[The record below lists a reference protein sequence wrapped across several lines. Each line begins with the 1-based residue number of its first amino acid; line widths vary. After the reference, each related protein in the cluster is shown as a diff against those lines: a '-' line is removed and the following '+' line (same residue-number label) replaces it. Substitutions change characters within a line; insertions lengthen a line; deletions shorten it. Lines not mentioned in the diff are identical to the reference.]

1 MITKDILPFIPQ
13 RAPFVMIDA
22 LLYVDDTTART
33 SFKAK
38 ADNVFNEDGFL
49 AEAGL
54 LENVAQT
61 AAAGAGYNALQQS
74 KPAPLGYIAAVK
86 NFEVFFLPV
95 INSELTTEIVT
106 TGHVMNMQLISG
118 KILLN
123 DKLVAQCE
131 MRIFIEPADS

>member
-54 LENVAQT
+54 LENIAQT
-61 AAAGAGYNALQQS
+61 AAAGAGYNALRQS

-86 NFEVFFLPV
+86 NFEVFFLPA

-123 DKLVAQCE
+123 DKLIAQCE

>member
-38 ADNVFNEDGFL
+38 ADNVFNEDGFF

-54 LENVAQT
+54 LENIAQT
-61 AAAGAGYNALQQS
+61 AAAGAGYKALQQN

-95 INSELTTEIVT
+95 INSELKTEIVT
-106 TGHVMNMQLISG
+106 TGHVMNMQLIGG

-123 DKLVAQCE
+123 DELVAQCE
-131 MRIFIEPADS
+131 MRIFIEPEVS